1 LITDVSDFRLD
12 VARECGI
19 GATSNAT
26 EELLAE
32 AGRKAFG
39 DAGFDVA
46 FDCAGVEATISAAVE
61 SINKGGTI
69 VVVAVFEDSP
79 PVDLALIGDR
89 ELTLTGTLMYR
100 RPDYEEAVRRV
111 SSGEI
116 VTGPLESKHFP
127 FERYIDAYDFI
138 EREGER
144 CLKVFID
151 L

>member
-1 LITDVSDFRLD
+1 
-12 VARECGI
+12 
-19 GATSNAT
+19 
-26 EELLAE
+26 
-32 AGRKAFG
+32 
-39 DAGFDVA
+39 
-46 FDCAGVEATISAAVE
+46 
-61 SINKGGTI
+61 
-69 VVVAVFEDSP
+69 VFEDSP

-100 RPDYEEAVRRV
+100 RPDYEEAIRRV

-116 VTGPLESKHFP
+116 VTRPLESKHFP
-127 FERYIDAYDFI
+127 FERYVDAYDFI